1 MRSNSG
7 TLSSENDED
16 LDRQNSYRKK
26 CYKLEKKLRFF
37 ESQLEDMKCPR
48 NRKQEN
54 LKSIKSTGNYSVDSQ
69 QKECYRLFD
78 KSTQGVIQLSS

>member
-16 LDRQNSYRKK
+16 LGKIVTEKK
-26 CYKLEKKLRFF
+26 CYKLEKMLRFF